1 MLINGAE
8 TMAIRSSVENTGRKE
23 NGHITE
29 IMKKFKSLM
38 YKPLPHGLFIEES
51 SINGQGLHTN
61 IKLAKG
67 TNLGMSHVKLGE
79 LLLRT
84 PMGGFINHSNDP
96 NCVKI
101 ESVTRQR
108 VTPLYDHDF
117 TKWDLVTIK
126 DIDAGEELTVRYTF
140 YKI

>member
-1 MLINGAE
+1 
-8 TMAIRSSVENTGRKE
+8 
-23 NGHITE
+23 
-29 IMKKFKSLM
+29 M
-38 YKPLPHGLFIEES
+38 YKPLPHGLFIDES
-51 SINGQGLHTN
+51 SIDGQGLYTN
-61 IKLAKG
+61 VKLAEG
-67 TNLGMSHVKLGE
+67 TNLGMSHIELGKLM
-79 LLLRT
+79 LRT
-84 PMGGFINHSNDP
+84 PMGGFINHSDKP

-126 DIDAGEELTVRYTF
+126 NIEAGEELTVQYTF